1 MSGILPVLLPVA
13 SISTAITVINSEAPV
28 EKQRYMEMFE
38 KHYVKWWHLQSGNSM
53 YVLISS
59 LHGK

>member
-28 EKQRYMEMFE
+28 EKQIYMEMFK
-38 KHYVKWWHLQSGNSM
+38 KHYVKMVAPTVREL
-53 YVLISS
+53 VLTSS
-59 LHGK
+59 LHRK